1 MFCDLVFFVK
11 QKTAYEMRISEWSSD
26 VCSSDLLIVV
36 ELRAGAVSGFG
47 YSYTQ
52 AVPAAALVRDKLRDI
67 VVGANPYDL
76 PQLWQQMNAALRNLG
91 RPGLGLMAIAAVDI
105 ALWDI
110 KARLQ
115 IGRASGRERGCENG
129 KTP

>member
-1 MFCDLVFFVK
+1 MVLSGFGG
-11 QKTAYEMRISEWSSD
+11 
-26 VCSSDLLIVV
+26 
-36 ELRAGAVSGFG
+36 RAGGVSWFG

-76 PQLWQQMNAALRNLG
+76 LQLWQQMNAALRNLG

-110 KARLQ
+110 KARQ
-115 IGRASGRERGCENG
+115 IGRTSCRERVCQYG
-129 KTP
+129 